1 MKRWIAGGPAWLRP
15 TPHRAG
21 GLPPSYTT
29 AVLGKGLKNRPPVR
43 HLLPAGAR
51 SVDVSLP
58 DGACVLLTRKWRDR
72 WLGYRTPH
80 DWKTNG
86 EPPPGVAPERVTAD
100 VDGVWDFRREC
111 GPLLSRSP
119 GHHALIDRDFAD
131 KTLAAAMRG
140 GARAPTWRAAR
151 WLEEQ
156 GQGSRHR
163 RPRARRSPWAC
174 ADHGTAGAGPG
185 RPPDRANGLWSR
197 VSASVWCT
205 VRAAFHQ
212 DSLSGEGAP
221 RMASIFSLEESQTLT
236 GGGR

>member
-1 MKRWIAGGPAWLRP
+1 MNTRMKRWIAGGPAWLRP

-140 GARAPTWRAAR
+140 GGRRRGGPRGGWRSKARGAGIDGRGLVDLHGHARTTAPPEPVRVGPPTVPTGYGHGFQR
-151 WLEEQ
+151 LC
-156 GQGSRHR
+156 GVLC
-163 RPRARRSPWAC
+163 ARRSTRIPY
-174 ADHGTAGAGPG
+174 PG
-185 RPPDRANGLWSR
+185 RVLHVWP
-197 VSASVWCT
+197 ASLVWKSPK
-205 VRAAFHQ
+205 R
-212 DSLSGEGAP
+212 
-221 RMASIFSLEESQTLT
+221 
-236 GGGR
+236 

>member
-1 MKRWIAGGPAWLRP
+1 MNTRMKRWIAGGPAWLRP

-140 GARAPTWRAAR
+140 GGADVAGRAVAGGARPGEPASTAA
-151 WLEEQ
+151 
-156 GQGSRHR
+156 GSSISMGMRGPRHR
-163 RPRARRSPWAC
+163 RSRS
-174 ADHGTAGAGPG
+174 G
-185 RPPDRANGLWSR
+185 S
-197 VSASVWCT
+197 
-205 VRAAFHQ
+205 
-212 DSLSGEGAP
+212 AP
-221 RMASIFSLEESQTLT
+221 RPCQRAMVTGFSVCVVYCARGVPPGFPIR
-236 GGGR
+236 GGCSTYGQHL